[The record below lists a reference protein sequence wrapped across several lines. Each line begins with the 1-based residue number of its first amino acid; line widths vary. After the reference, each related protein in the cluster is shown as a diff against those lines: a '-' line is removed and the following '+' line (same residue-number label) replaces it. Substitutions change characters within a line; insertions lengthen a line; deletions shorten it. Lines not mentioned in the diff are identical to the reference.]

1 MVLGSTLITEE
12 EFKEAELGVSLT
24 GIDDEALLAII
35 GNASRAAEGYARR
48 VWPAAATQYTE
59 MHPWRNSRMLYVRH
73 WPVTSIEAVTVHVGT
88 DVAGTLDV
96 ANFLINN
103 DQRYIEMAETALV
116 TGITGAF
123 ITMGLAEPLFEITYK
138 AGVAAPNDV
147 KVAVAYI
154 TAAMIIQ
161 RRLIEE
167 GVAGVR
173 SFAIGSYMVT
183 IGRGEGE
190 QSGFAGIIPDVAKA
204 LLDNHKMT
212 AVR

>member
-1 MVLGSTLITEE
+1 MVLGSTLITTD

-35 GNASRAAEGYARR
+35 GNASRAAEDEAETI
-48 VWPAAATQYTE
+48 WPAAATQYTE

-73 WPVTSIEAVTVHVGT
+73 WPVTSVEEVTVHLGT

-116 TGITGAF
+116 SGIVGAF
-123 ITMGLAEPLFEITYK
+123 ITMGLGEPLFEITYK
-138 AGVAAPNDV
+138 AGVAAPDKV
-147 KVAVAYI
+147 KLAVAYI

-161 RRLIEE
+161 RRLMEE

-190 QSGFAGIIPDVAKA
+190 QAGFAGILPDIAKR
-204 LLDNHKMT
+204 LLSKYKMT
-212 AVR
+212 SVR